1 MFDPHREAALLLQ
14 KAWAGPGRWARGR
27 RGGGAVPGGD
37 PRTSGLGESLASPAS
52 ALRSQED
59 RGPLLS
65 SHLDGRG
72 WDESPIGNEDQVA
85 IAPRAELEADPAD
98 TQALPDPCE
107 NGQESLPG
115 HCPIARGAR
124 GIVFLVCPAN
134 SKGIA

>member
-98 TQALPDPCE
+98 TQALLTHVKMVRRACLDIVQLQ
-107 NGQESLPG
+107 GGPG
-115 HCPIARGAR
+115 ELCSWYVLRIAK
-124 GIVFLVCPAN
+124 V
-134 SKGIA
+134 